1 MSAGSRRRSVLT
13 IIVITDILGGVT
25 KRLQDEIKQTRP
37 FGSLEE
43 EVMLGL
49 AKTADVLARRMSEVL
64 KASAL
69 TSTQYNVLRI
79 LRGAGSAGLSCS
91 EVTGRM
97 ITRDPDTTRMLDR
110 LEARRLVKRARD
122 ATDRR
127 VVTTRITEQGL
138 ALLAELDGPVAEQNR
153 KVLGPLG
160 AEKLRALASLLDE
173 ARGAGG

>member
-1 MSAGSRRRSVLT
+1 MT
-13 IIVITDILGGVT
+13 H
-25 KRLQDEIKQTRP
+25 RLQEEIKQTRP

-43 EVMLGL
+43 EVLLGL
-49 AKTADVLARRMSEVL
+49 AKTADVLARRVGEVL

-79 LRGAGSAGLSCS
+79 LRGAGAAGLSCS
-91 EVTGRM
+91 EVTSRM

-110 LEARRLVKRARD
+110 LEARHLVTRTRD

-138 ALLAELDGPVAEQNR
+138 ALLAGLDGPVQEQNR

-160 AEKLRALASLLDE
+160 TEKLRTLAGLLDE
-173 ARGAGG
+173 ARAAGG